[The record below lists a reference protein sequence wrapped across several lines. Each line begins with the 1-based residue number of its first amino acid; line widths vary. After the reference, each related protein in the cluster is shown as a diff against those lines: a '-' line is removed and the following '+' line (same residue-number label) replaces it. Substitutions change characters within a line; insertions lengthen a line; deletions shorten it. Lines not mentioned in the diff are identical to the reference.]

1 MSQSP
6 KHCVHMLIASMV
18 RLTYYVTSVGQSV
31 IPQFI
36 NVLNNAKLHAFLLEQ
51 RRRKTNDLLK
61 EAR

>member
-18 RLTYYVTSVGQSV
+18 RLTYYVTSVCQSV

-36 NVLNNAKLHAFLLEQ
+36 SVLKLRAFLLEQ
-51 RRRKTNDLLK
+51 RRKKTNDLLK